1 MALDENSNDATA
13 FYSYLDSGPS
23 NNKSSYVFRGDGV
36 SFLEI
41 DNADK
46 SLNPQNS
53 FTYSVWVY
61 PTSLLR

>member
-13 FYSYLDSGPS
+13 FYSYLDSGPY
-23 NNKSSYVFRGDGV
+23 NNKSSHVFRGDGV

-46 SLNPQNS
+46 GISLKNS
-53 FTYSVWVY
+53 LTFSIWVY
-61 PTSLLR
+61 PTVE